1 MFRPL
6 SCGHLQGGENKNTNV
21 IETWINHSTVQ
32 LFIHLLIIFIHLS
45 DIQGI
50 VHRDIFL

>member
-6 SCGHLQGGENKNTNV
+6 SCGHLQGGENKNTN
-21 IETWINHSTVQ
+21 IIKTWLNHSTVQ
-32 LFIHLLIIFIHLS
+32 LLIQVLIISIILF
-45 DIQGI
+45 DIQMT